1 MELVLIVFNQLLF
14 MIILILIG
22 FLLVKLKLLSNEGAN
37 SITNIILYITNPI
50 VIIGAH
56 ISLFDI
62 MKVKKFLISFLISI
76 FIHALFILLSKIFK
90 MKDPVDINAA
100 TISNSGFIGVPLI
113 SATFGEEAV
122 FYLSTFM
129 VINYFITWTF
139 TVKLYSPNQKNNLEN
154 IIKSPVIVSV
164 FLGWLLFLTQIKL
177 PYFILTVFN
186 SIKNLNTPLAMFV
199 LGSYIANIDFA
210 DFQKDV
216 KSLMLPTFYKLILF
230 PLIAL
235 IVIRYLPD
243 SLNELKAINMIAA
256 ASPSAINV
264 ALFAKKYNADYKK
277 AAKLVCLS
285 TILCIITIPV
295 FVFFLGL

>member
-235 IVIRYLPD
+235 IIIRYLPD

-256 ASPSAINV
+256 ASPSA
-264 ALFAKKYNADYKK
+264 
-277 AAKLVCLS
+277 
-285 TILCIITIPV
+285 PV
-295 FVFFLGL
+295 FTPFQAQP

>member
-235 IVIRYLPD
+235 IIIRYLPD